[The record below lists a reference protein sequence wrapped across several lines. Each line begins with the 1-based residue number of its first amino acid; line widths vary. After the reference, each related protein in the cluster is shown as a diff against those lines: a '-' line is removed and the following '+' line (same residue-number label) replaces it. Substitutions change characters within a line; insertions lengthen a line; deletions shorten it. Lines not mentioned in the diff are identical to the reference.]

1 MSTRTARQVVLCG
14 CLMTGIVIAGGVLQ
28 AHHAVAGVY
37 DLNKEVVLQGRLKKL
52 NFTNPHASIELTV
65 PNKNGTFTDWVLTT
79 ASITTLTREGINKT
93 SMKPGE
99 ILKVTILPA
108 RNGNPAGFIRNLTAR
123 RPRDQA
129 VLRRRHRLTRIPRG
143 LAMADRRSL
152 ATGVF
157 AATCRDEPGSAR
169 RRPGPAGPGAGC
181 RSTAGPRRGSAAG
194 SRCRSAAG
202 SRRRWRPWRCGSLY
216 A

>member
-1 MSTRTARQVVLCG
+1 MKTRTAGLIVLCG
-14 CLMTGIVIAGGVLQ
+14 FLMAGAGLE

-65 PNKNGTFTDWVLTT
+65 PNKDGTFTDWLLTT

-108 RNGNPAGFIRNLTAR
+108 RNGNPAGFIRNLQLGD
-123 RPRDQA
+123 RDIK
-129 VLRRRHRLTRIPRG
+129 LFFG
-143 LAMADRRSL
+143 DE
-152 ATGVF
+152 
-157 AATCRDEPGSAR
+157 RD
-169 RRPGPAGPGAGC
+169 
-181 RSTAGPRRGSAAG
+181 
-194 SRCRSAAG
+194 
-202 SRRRWRPWRCGSLY
+202 
-216 A
+216 